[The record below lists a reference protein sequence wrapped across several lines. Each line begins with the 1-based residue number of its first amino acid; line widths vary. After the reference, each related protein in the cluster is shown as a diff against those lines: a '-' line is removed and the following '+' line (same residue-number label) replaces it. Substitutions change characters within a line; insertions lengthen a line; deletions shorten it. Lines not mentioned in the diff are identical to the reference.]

1 MFQMYHATACPTCI
15 LRATMEEVN
24 NAEDLRDRVRAWH
37 EEEQQK
43 TAAQLQELR
52 LLRKQLALEG
62 RVLPDVQARAS
73 TSLAV
78 EGKLALLE
86 HKIKVRDEELACE
99 RRTLSEVRTHNY
111 AMADEIA
118 LLRSSLAQET
128 ARRKEAERILAQL
141 APQSHR
147 LARIAFGAAT
157 SARHIT

>member
-1 MFQMYHATACPTCI
+1 
-15 LRATMEEVN
+15 MEVT
-24 NAEDLRDRVRAWH
+24 NAEDLRDRVRVWH
-37 EEEQQK
+37 EEEQQM

-52 LLRKQLALEG
+52 SLRMQLVQEG
-62 RVLPDVQARAS
+62 KVLPDVQAGAS
-73 TSLAV
+73 ASLAV

-86 HKIKVRDEELACE
+86 HKIKVRDDELACE
-99 RRTLSEVRTHNY
+99 RQALSEVRMHNF

-128 ARRKEAERILAQL
+128 ARRKEAERILTQL

-157 SARHIT
+157 PARRIT